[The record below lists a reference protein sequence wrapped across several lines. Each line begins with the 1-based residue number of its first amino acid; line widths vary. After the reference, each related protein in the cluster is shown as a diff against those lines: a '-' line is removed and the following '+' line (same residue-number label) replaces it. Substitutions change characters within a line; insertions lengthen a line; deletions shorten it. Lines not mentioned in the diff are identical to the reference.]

1 MATSRIVVITTTD
14 YEYFPGAKVKNLKR
28 VTKVKVVVW
37 DVSFKKSYCTT
48 G

>member
-1 MATSRIVVITTTD
+1 MQILKIKAS
-14 YEYFPGAKVKNLKR
+14 AKVKNLKR